1 MNFVYRHKDKRRRN
15 PKALGLT
22 DINDLHKAISRMAA
36 LGLKNVDIARELNI
50 SPQTVSNVKNS
61 PLGAIQIENL
71 HNIYDNS
78 SFDVMSRIRDL
89 LPKCV
94 DTLQEILENP
104 DQKISPTT
112 RLKASL
118 STLAIAG
125 HGPINKNVVMSGV
138 LSKEKIDEL
147 KQRAIDVGLV
157 S

>member
-22 DINDLHKAISRMAA
+22 DINDLHRSISRMAA
-36 LGLKNVDIARELNI
+36 LGIKNVDIARELNI
-50 SPQTVSNVKNS
+50 TPQTVSNVKNS
-61 PLGAIQIENL
+61 PLGAMQIENL
-71 HNIYDNS
+71 HGIYDNS
-78 SFDVMSRIRDL
+78 SFDVMQKIRGL

-94 DTLQEILENP
+94 ETLQEILENP
-104 DQKISPTT
+104 EQKISPTT

-125 HGPINKNVVMSGV
+125 HGPINKSVVVSGV
-138 LSKEKIDEL
+138 LSKERIEEL
-147 KQRAIDVGLV
+147 KRKAIDVGLV